1 MPYATRITQNDHQHS
16 CKRKPDIMIGKLT
29 GAIDHI
35 ETDHVILDVMGVGYV
50 VFSHSRDLTRMGTKG
65 ENASFWID
73 MIVREDAMSLYGFL
87 DKNEQAWFRLL
98 RDVQGVGAK
107 AALSILQV
115 CPPKQLQFALASQD
129 KASLTQADGVGPKL
143 ATRIVTE
150 LKDKAANMAVSSNLT
165 HPQTGTGTAAVT
177 SDGEADITDMQS
189 NEDAV
194 SALVNFG
201 YSRSDAYGAVKKVLD
216 TAKANDNKEPELQ
229 QLIKMA
235 LKELNK

>member
-1 MPYATRITQNDHQHS
+1 
-16 CKRKPDIMIGKLT
+16 MIGKLT

-35 ETDHVILDVMGVGYV
+35 ESDHVILDVMGVGYV
-50 VFSHSRDLTRMGTKG
+50 VHSHSRDLTRMGMKG
-65 ENASFWID
+65 DTASFWID

-87 DKNEQAWFRLL
+87 DKDEQAWFRLL

-115 CPPKQLQFALASQD
+115 CPPQKLQFALASQD

-150 LKDKAANMAVSSNLT
+150 LKDKAANMTVPDQSSKNESGEPAQLSSAST
-165 HPQTGTGTAAVT
+165 TQTSGTADLT
-177 SDGEADITDMQS
+177 S

-216 TAKANDNKEPELQ
+216 TMKANDNDKFPELQ
-229 QLIKMA
+229 LLIKLA
-235 LKELNK
+235 LKELNN